1 MSIPSPSWRKYWRVR
16 AEETRTIAEEMNDD
30 EPKAIMLRIASD
42 YDKLVEWA
50 ENLSK

>member
-1 MSIPSPSWRKYWRVR
+1 MR
-16 AEETRTIAEEMNDD
+16 AEETRTIAEETHDD
-30 EPKAIMLRIASD
+30 VPKGIMLRIASD